1 MFKYS
6 MIMMSLLAVTNSV
19 SIYKFNYTG
28 NSDLIGGYIST
39 KFGCCRDNQ
48 TQCMTQNCSDCNMSK
63 ISFISLPKPA
73 ISNDIKFISIP
84 DIEYGMKILIDVKIV
99 KIIITIK
106 STLPKFSG
114 MILKGFKIGS
124 VNFTT
129 I

>member
-1 MFKYS
+1 MNKGPVLIIGALGDIGKSVAHQFASKGYD
-6 MIMMSLLAVTNSV
+6 IQLAGRRLNE
-19 SIYKFNYTG
+19 
-28 NSDLIGGYIST
+28 LE
-39 KFGCCRDNQ
+39 
-48 TQCMTQNCSDCNMSK
+48 
-63 ISFISLPKPA
+63 A

-99 KIIITIK
+99 KIIIMIK

-114 MILKGFKIGS
+114 MILKGFKTGS